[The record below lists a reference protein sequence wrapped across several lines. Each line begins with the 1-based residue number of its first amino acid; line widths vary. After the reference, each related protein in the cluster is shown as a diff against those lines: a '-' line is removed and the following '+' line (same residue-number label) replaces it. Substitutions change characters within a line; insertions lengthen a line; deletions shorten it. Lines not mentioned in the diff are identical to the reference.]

1 MESGYDCPEEWRCL
15 KAASRGDGAFEGQT
29 PMIAFRPRTV
39 GRYPGRQNRDQ
50 GHPGDTLLLTIYKK
64 ERNMKVCFPVQMD
77 HGIDSTVF
85 NHFGSAPMF
94 VVVDTGTNALTTIN
108 NRDQHHSHG
117 ACNPM
122 NALDNQ
128 KVDAIVVGG
137 IGAGALT
144 RLNQMG
150 IRVHRSQAV
159 SIRENMAMLKS
170 QTLPAITLQ
179 GCCGG
184 HSNDGGCAH

>member
-1 MESGYDCPEEWRCL
+1 
-15 KAASRGDGAFEGQT
+15 
-29 PMIAFRPRTV
+29 
-39 GRYPGRQNRDQ
+39 
-50 GHPGDTLLLTIYKK
+50 
-64 ERNMKVCFPVQMD
+64 MKVCFPVQND
-77 HGIDSTVF
+77 EGIESTVY

-94 VVVDTGTNALTTIN
+94 VVIDTDTNAISTIH
-108 NRDQHHSHG
+108 NRDQHHRHG

-137 IGAGALT
+137 IGAGALS

-150 IRVHRSQAV
+150 IMVHRAQAAT
-159 SIRENMAMLKS
+159 IKENAALFSAKA
-170 QTLPAITLQ
+170 LPLLTLQ

>member
-1 MESGYDCPEEWRCL
+1 
-15 KAASRGDGAFEGQT
+15 
-29 PMIAFRPRTV
+29 
-39 GRYPGRQNRDQ
+39 
-50 GHPGDTLLLTIYKK
+50 
-64 ERNMKVCFPVQMD
+64 MKICFPVQND
-77 HGIDSTVF
+77 EGIESKVYS
-85 NHFGSAPMF
+85 HFGSAPMF
-94 VVVDTGTNALTTIN
+94 MVIDTDTNALATIH

-122 NALDNQ
+122 QALDNQ
-128 KVDAIVVGG
+128 RVDAIVVGG

-150 IRVHRSQAV
+150 ITVHRAQAV
-159 SIRENMAMLKS
+159 TIKENAALFAARA
-170 QTLPAITLQ
+170 LPVFTPQ

>member
-1 MESGYDCPEEWRCL
+1 VNSRYTNKIEEEH
-15 KAASRGDGAFEGQT
+15 D
-29 PMIAFRPRTV
+29 
-39 GRYPGRQNRDQ
+39 
-50 GHPGDTLLLTIYKK
+50 
-64 ERNMKVCFPVQMD
+64 MKICFPVQKD
-77 HGIDSTVF
+77 NGVESTVY
-85 NHFGSAPMF
+85 NHFGSASVF
-94 VVVDTGTNALTTIN
+94 VVFDTDTNSIVSIN
-108 NRDQHHSHG
+108 NSDQHHTHG

-122 NALDNQ
+122 KALDNQ

-150 IRVHRSQAV
+150 ITVHRSQGET
-159 SIRENMAMLKS
+159 IRENLSMFQAKS
-170 QTLPAITLQ
+170 LPILTVQ

>member
-1 MESGYDCPEEWRCL
+1 
-15 KAASRGDGAFEGQT
+15 
-29 PMIAFRPRTV
+29 
-39 GRYPGRQNRDQ
+39 
-50 GHPGDTLLLTIYKK
+50 
-64 ERNMKVCFPVQMD
+64 MKICFPVQND
-77 HGIDSTVF
+77 NGIESSVY
-85 NHFGSAPMF
+85 NHFGSAPVF
-94 VVVDTGTNALTTIN
+94 VVFDTVTNSVASIN
-108 NRDQHHSHG
+108 NRDQQHTHG

-122 NALDNQ
+122 KALDNQ

-150 IRVHRSQAV
+150 ITVHRSQGTT
-159 SIRENMAMLKS
+159 IRENLSLFQAKS
-170 QTLPAITLQ
+170 LPVLTVQ